1 MSFLFPFLMP
11 IGLHFCPTSGHTN
24 TANFYFDHTFRNSE
38 QQPVLEHVIWIG
50 GRMCRLD
57 SIALYYKQI
66 TTYYPVWWN
75 PNQPK
80 YSDTSAYPRLV
91 FSTPKYDY
99 FFSIIMFFVWERFAR
114 KISKKE
120 NIFWFLND
128 NGPRPDLVKICNFIS
143 TLKNF
148 GHFERVQ
155 LVFAKVLSLLWPIFY
170 AIGQILIVDNGM

>member
-91 FSTPKYDY
+91 FSTPKYDLQ
-99 FFSIIMFFVWERFAR
+99 ERFPR
-114 KISKKE
+114 KRTFSD
-120 NIFWFLND
+120 FWMITV
-128 NGPRPDLVKICNFIS
+128 RAVWPDLVKICNFIS

>member
-1 MSFLFPFLMP
+1 MSFLFPFLIP

-120 NIFWFLND
+120 NIFRFLND
-128 NGPRPDLVKICNFIS
+128 NGPSGVTRFGEVSPLYHNIKI
-143 TLKNF
+143 
-148 GHFERVQ
+148 
-155 LVFAKVLSLLWPIFY
+155 LWPFWKGSISICQSFELTLANFLCY
-170 AIGQILIVDNGM
+170 RANSLCR